1 MEGNKK
7 ICNINR
13 MDSNGDALPGIQKI
27 IVRRRQKNGSNG
39 KDAPVCK
46 KNVQLAVYDMLDQME
61 AEYGD
66 GEAKD
71 VIAEANIYGNVSKFS
86 ITVKEGGCGTIMTLA
101 MLAPCCGLSIPGQQR
116 ALTAVADRIAQH
128 LENVLVMKGV
138 RYQPPEDTGAA
149 AQ

>member
-1 MEGNKK
+1 
-7 ICNINR
+7 
-13 MDSNGDALPGIQKI
+13 
-27 IVRRRQKNGSNG
+27 
-39 KDAPVCK
+39 
-46 KNVQLAVYDMLDQME
+46 MLDQME

-116 ALTAVADRIAQH
+116 ALTAVADRITQH

-138 RYQPPEDTGAA
+138 RFQPPEDTGAA

>member
-1 MEGNKK
+1 MEVMERMLPYAKK
-7 ICNINR
+7 
-13 MDSNGDALPGIQKI
+13 MSSLPYMTCWI
-27 IVRRRQKNGSNG
+27 RWRQNT
-39 KDAPVCK
+39 
-46 KNVQLAVYDMLDQME
+46 
-61 AEYGD
+61 GD

-138 RYQPPEDTGAA
+138 RFQPPEDTGAA

>member
-1 MEGNKK
+1 MEVME
-7 ICNINR
+7 R
-13 MDSNGDALPGIQKI
+13 MLPY
-27 IVRRRQKNGSNG
+27 
-39 KDAPVCK
+39 AK

-101 MLAPCCGLSIPGQQR
+101 MLAH
-116 ALTAVADRIAQH
+116 AADCPFPDSS
-128 LENVLVMKGV
+128 VL
-138 RYQPPEDTGAA
+138 
-149 AQ
+149 

>member
-1 MEGNKK
+1 MEVME
-7 ICNINR
+7 R
-13 MDSNGDALPGIQKI
+13 MLPY
-27 IVRRRQKNGSNG
+27 
-39 KDAPVCK
+39 AK

-86 ITVKEGGCGTIMTLA
+86 ITVKEGGCGTVMTLA

-116 ALTAVADRIAQH
+116 ALTAVADRITQH

-138 RYQPPEDTGAA
+138 RFQPPEDAGAA